1 MGIKPTYIK
10 SLGNELMTKNP
21 GRFTRDFAENKQIVA
36 EVAIIES
43 KRVKNRVSGY
53 ITRKQNTKKV
63 SA

>member
-10 SLGNELMTKNP
+10 SLGNELMAKNA
-21 GRFTRDFAENKQIVA
+21 GRFTGDFAENKQVVA
-36 EVAIIES
+36 EVSVIES

-53 ITRKQNTKKV
+53 ITRKQNTKRV

>member
-10 SLGNELMTKNP
+10 SLGNELMAKNP
-21 GRFTRDFAENKQIVA
+21 GRFTSDFSENKQIVS
-36 EVAIIES
+36 EVSVIES

-53 ITRKQNTKKV
+53 ITRKQNTKRV